1 MLDDLIRKKNH
12 MFLLDVFAEI
22 YKTIPKS
29 KLILIGEGH
38 LKEAI
43 QQKNKHF
50 KFRRTCYIN
59 GS

>member
-1 MLDDLIRKKNH
+1 MLDDLIRKKSYVP
-12 MFLLDVFAEI
+12 FRCFAEI

-43 QQKNKHF
+43 QQK
-50 KFRRTCYIN
+50 
-59 GS
+59 

>member
-1 MLDDLIRKKNH
+1 

-43 QQKNKHF
+43 QQK
-50 KFRRTCYIN
+50 
-59 GS
+59 